1 MEKYD
6 QFEHALKATEVIRRA
21 NRKLYTFTS
30 TTVNYTIG
38 TELTEKILVEVR
50 KGKVTVEK
58 PVVIAPSYFAENS
71 LEGFEEEQAEQIQML
86 LKKFGLRALRYK
98 YKNETEDTKIIS
110 GRIENIIDRIKN
122 EMDARGDN
130 LAVLIKGVPEMWGIS
145 LMKYVI
151 ELISTSFPG
160 NVKELEERGWFDLH
174 S

>member
-1 MEKYD
+1 MEKHD

-21 NRKLYTFTS
+21 DRRLYTFTS
-30 TTVNYTIG
+30 TTINYTIG
-38 TELTEKILVEVR
+38 TELAEKILVEVR

-58 PVVIAPSYFAENS
+58 PVVIAPSYPAENS

-86 LKKFGLRALRYK
+86 LKKLGLRALRYK
-98 YKNETEDTKIIS
+98 YKNKTEDTKIIS
-110 GRIENIIDRIKN
+110 GRIENVIDRIKS
-122 EMDARGDN
+122 EIDARGDN

>member
-6 QFEHALKATEVIRRA
+6 QFEHALKETEVIRRA

-30 TTVNYTIG
+30 TTINYTIG
-38 TELTEKILVEVR
+38 TELAEKILVEVR

-58 PVVIAPSYFAENS
+58 PAVIAPSYLAENY

-98 YKNETEDTKIIS
+98 YKNKTEDTKIIS
-110 GRIENIIDRIKN
+110 GRIENVIDRIKS
-122 EMDARGDN
+122 EIDARDDN

>member
-1 MEKYD
+1 MEKYN

-38 TELTEKILVEVR
+38 TELAEKILVEVR

-58 PVVIAPSYFAENS
+58 PVVIAPSYLAENS

-110 GRIENIIDRIKN
+110 GRIGNVIDRIKS
-122 EMDARGDN
+122 EMDAKGDN

-145 LMKYVI
+145 LMKYVV